1 MPAGR
6 SGRAAVTEKPVAKE
20 GGTRAP
26 GNGRREPRA
35 SVLVVDD
42 EPLARQMFV
51 DLLEAHDYR
60 VVAVA
65 RGEEAISFVSEVEL
79 VLLDAMLP
87 GRDGWSIC
95 REIKQHDPLLPV
107 IMVTA
112 RTAPEDVVRTF
123 AAGADDYV
131 AKPFHIAE
139 LTARIESRLRV
150 RRAEVAI
157 KRANQQ
163 LRELADQNYELYE
176 RARRDAEE
184 RELLL
189 RELDHRV
196 RNNLSV
202 ILGLL
207 SMERNRRPPRPSAEA
222 LASLEGRLRSFLL
235 VHEALRRQNYQGVPV
250 REIGEKLAQRLRNAW
265 DPERRIKLAMAGPT
279 IALDE
284 RQGFALA
291 LALNELLTNAF
302 RHAFPDGRQGHIDIR
317 FDADATEFRL
327 TIADDGVGQ
336 ASFGSG
342 TLVTGSGRSIVK
354 ALVVGELG
362 GSVDFHPSPT
372 GTEVRV
378 AFPIQQQQEPEPNV
392 GAPDTGPADQATGE
406 PDPQHPT
413 RPSSGGAS
421 SEPQPQP

>member
-1 MPAGR
+1 MKAGTPETQEAVRDRTGRPEKEPA
-6 SGRAAVTEKPVAKE
+6 A
-20 GGTRAP
+20 
-26 GNGRREPRA
+26 GNGLRTPRA

-51 DLLEAHDYR
+51 DLLETHDYA

-65 RGEEAISFVSEVEL
+65 RGEEAIAFLPEVEL

-87 GRDGWSIC
+87 GKDGWSIC
-95 REIKQHDPLLPV
+95 REIKEHDPLLPV

-157 KRANQQ
+157 KRANRQ

-222 LASLEGRLRSFLL
+222 LASLESRLRSFLL
-235 VHEALRRQNYQGVPV
+235 VHEALRRQNYQGVQV
-250 REIGEKLAQRLRNAW
+250 REIAEKLAQRLRVAW
-265 DPERRIKLAMAGPT
+265 DPDRRIELAMAGPSIT
-279 IALDE
+279 LDE

-302 RHAFPDGRQGHIDIR
+302 RHAFPGGREGRIQIR
-317 FDADATEFRL
+317 FETDDAEFRL
-327 TIADDGVGQ
+327 TVSDDGAGE
-336 ASFGSG
+336 ASQSEGAD
-342 TLVTGSGRSIVK
+342 LTGSGRSIVQ
-354 ALVVGELG
+354 ALVKGELAG
-362 GSVDFHPSPT
+362 RVDFQST
-372 GTEVRV
+372 GAGTRV
-378 AFPIQQQQEPEPNV
+378 ILTFPVPGQKRKGGEDSTRELP
-392 GAPDTGPADQATGE
+392 GGRDQRQ
-406 PDPQHPT
+406 D
-413 RPSSGGAS
+413 
-421 SEPQPQP
+421 

>member
-1 MPAGR
+1 MAAGR
-6 SGRAAVTEKPVAKE
+6 IDVHGAVSDRPGVHE
-20 GGTRAP
+20 GTRTGP
-26 GNGRREPRA
+26 GNGRRHPQA

-65 RGEEAISFVSEVEL
+65 RGEEAISFISEVEL

-95 REIKQHDPLLPV
+95 REIKEHDPLLPV

-222 LASLEGRLRSFLL
+222 LASLESRLRSFLL

-250 REIGEKLAQRLRNAW
+250 REIAEKLAQRLRSAW
-265 DPERRIKLAMAGPT
+265 DPERRIDLAMAGPI

-302 RHAFPDGRQGHIDIR
+302 RHAFPEGREGHIDIR
-317 FDADATEFRL
+317 FEADAHDFQL
-327 TIADDGVGQ
+327 TVRDNGIGE
-336 ASFGSG
+336 ASFPSN
-342 TLVTGSGRSIVK
+342 TQVTGSGRSIVQ
-354 ALVVGELG
+354 ALVRGELG
-362 GSVDFHPSPT
+362 GRVEFHPT
-372 GTEVRV
+372 ADGTEVV
-378 AFPIQQQQEPEPNV
+378 LSFPIRHHGTEK
-392 GAPDTGPADQATGE
+392 G
-406 PDPQHPT
+406 
-413 RPSSGGAS
+413 
-421 SEPQPQP
+421 